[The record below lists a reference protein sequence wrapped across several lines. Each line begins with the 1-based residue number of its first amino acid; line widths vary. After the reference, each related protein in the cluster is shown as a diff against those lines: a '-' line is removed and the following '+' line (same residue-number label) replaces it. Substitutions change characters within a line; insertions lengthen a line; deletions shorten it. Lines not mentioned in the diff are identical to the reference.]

1 MINFLYI
8 IKEFILSELILK
20 LHRLIQSLLI
30 TSLVSVPQAA
40 DRLDTEQAQAAVKGA
55 VAKPNRAPIITDA
68 EFVGAIKFFMDTQPA
83 DQKFVAL
90 EAISTALS
98 TINNFLQLMH
108 KECTES
114 VCRNVLDGLSFIA
127 YYFDERCTDYFE
139 THIEQR
145 RNLSSK
151 ETNEFYKDSGLMRI
165 ASYLQQLTNKLFKKI
180 NHLHPNVF
188 KETNGI
194 KFVVTKLGTARG
206 KHGTLFILKDLGG
219 LVPVFIPNQIT
230 HCLGDITYTPFYG
243 NFSEG
248 YLSRSFV
255 YSNGKLMDRS
265 GVFLQYHKIKGK
277 PAYVVISLY
286 SGFQKKDAPLLTRT
300 LKMDVVSL
308 NQYPMYQAFK
318 SELPGLGKG
327 EWQKNF
333 KGKFIPMS
341 DIDSIHR
348 VAVLLLECGY
358 TSSGQGHICDDR
370 FVPIL
375 GLLAELLSHE
385 WCLQEINAPF
395 GRDDTV
401 SAEAPPAT
409 GSAATVADEVEE
421 AIDHTRQAE
430 LVVAEVPTA
439 TGAAAIVAD
448 EVDAS
453 EDEVDTDTLASE
465 AAAVEAPLTQ
475 EQIHKS
481 LYEQVMATVPEGRI
495 KQRVLDRLIQEWLA
509 MTKIPLDQLR
519 LFVRGSHKSIHVAN
533 SGLTTVSR
541 HGQND
546 RTYSPA
552 EARRLANQVVDLAAT
567 K

>member
-40 DRLDTEQAQAAVKGA
+40 DRLDTEQAQAAVRGA
-55 VAKPNRAPIITDA
+55 VAKPNRATIITDA
-68 EFVGAIKFFMDTQPA
+68 EFVGAIKFFMDTQPTN
-83 DQKFVAL
+83 QKFVAL
-90 EAISTALS
+90 DAISTALS
-98 TINNFLQLMH
+98 TINKFLQMH
-108 KECTES
+108 TECTEIE
-114 VCRNVLDGLSFIA
+114 CRNVLDGLSFIA
-127 YYFDERCTDYFE
+127 YYFDERCTDCFE
-139 THIEQR
+139 TYIEQR
-145 RNLSSK
+145 LNLSCK
-151 ETNEFYKDSGLMRI
+151 ETNKFYKDSGLMRI
-165 ASYLQQLTNKLFKKI
+165 ANYLQQLTNKLFKKI
-180 NHLHPNVF
+180 NYLHPNVF

-219 LVPVFIPNQIT
+219 LVPVFIPNQISN
-230 HCLGDITYTPFYG
+230 CLGDITYTPFYG

-255 YSNGKLMDRS
+255 YSNGKLMHRP
-265 GVFLQYHKIKGK
+265 GVFLQHHKIKGK
-277 PAYVVISLY
+277 RLCVISLY

-300 LKMDVVSL
+300 LRMDVVSL
-308 NQYPMYQAFK
+308 KQYPRYQAFK
-318 SELPGLGKG
+318 SEQPGQGNG
-327 EWQKNF
+327 EGLDDF

-341 DIDSIHR
+341 DTDRIHR

-358 TSSGQGHICDDR
+358 TSSDQGQTSDKR

-409 GSAATVADEVEE
+409 GADVIVADEVEE

-465 AAAVEAPLTQ
+465 AAAVEAPLMK
-475 EQIHKS
+475 EQIHQN
-481 LYEQVMATVPEGRI
+481 LYEQVMATVPAGRI
-495 KQRVLDRLIQEWLA
+495 KQRVLDRLILEWLE

-519 LFVRGSHKSIHVAN
+519 LFARGSHKSIHVAN

-546 RTYSPA
+546 RTYSPG